1 MNSKILSFI
10 QRKSFYILKN
20 HFSEFR
26 GRFQLNNLLTL
37 IEYRNKYVFKSFS
50 TQAYMLIFIVQNNL
64 SFPASRASQDSLTSR
79 PFTSLSPGLSFN
91 LHNIH
96 CIIHDRGITYGS
108 TNTIAINNRI

>member
-26 GRFQLNNLLTL
+26 GRFKLNNLLTL

-50 TQAYMLIFIVQNNL
+50 TQAYMLIFIVRNNL
-64 SFPASRASQDSLTSR
+64 PFTTSRASQYSLTSR
-79 PFTSLSPGLSFN
+79 PFTSLSLWLSFN
-91 LHNIH
+91 LHNINS
-96 CIIHDRGITYGS
+96 IIHNKDITYGS
-108 TNTIAINNRI
+108 TN